1 MSQQCRCPDD
11 LQAINQITGL
21 MFRFIR
27 EDADKTAEEVAA
39 YLEVDA
45 QDVLDHESGEK
56 PLSTARL
63 YHAGRLF
70 EVKISAFFRPYY
82 YPEDFEV
89 VEKSA

>member
-1 MSQQCRCPDD
+1 MGQQCRCPDD

-27 EDADKTAEEVAA
+27 EDADKTVGEVAA
-39 YLEVDA
+39 YLETDV
-45 QDVLDHESGEK
+45 QNVLDHESGEK

-70 EVKISAFFRPYY
+70 GVKISAFFRPYY
-82 YPEDFEV
+82 YPDDFLV
-89 VEKSA
+89 ADQPA